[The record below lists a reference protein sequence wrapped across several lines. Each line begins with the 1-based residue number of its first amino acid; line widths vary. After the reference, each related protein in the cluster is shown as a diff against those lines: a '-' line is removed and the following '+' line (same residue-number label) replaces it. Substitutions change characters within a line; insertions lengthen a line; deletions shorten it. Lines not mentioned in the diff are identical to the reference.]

1 MTKRLSESV
10 LFSGL
15 DADDMRLVEQAG
27 QVISA
32 DKGTFLFFEND
43 DADRFYVVLSGRVKI
58 FKSSPDGK
66 EQILLMAGPGDS
78 FGEAA
83 LFATKTYPASA
94 EVIESGDFV
103 YFIFKRFMALIH
115 ESPTVAVNMIARLSM
130 LLHHLTRLV
139 ERLSLEDVVTRLAE
153 YILDLLPDDRGAEQT
168 IVLDEK
174 KMVLAS
180 ILGTIPET
188 LSRAFAGLSKTGAI
202 SIDGQT
208 IIIHDRDRLAKIA
221 AGEKIRPA

>member
-1 MTKRLSESV
+1 MGKRLSESV
-10 LFSGL
+10 LFYGL
-15 DADDMRLVEQAG
+15 DDEDIDLVVQTSRLVK
-27 QVISA
+27 A
-32 DKGTFLFFEND
+32 DKGTFLFFQGDE
-43 DADRFYVVLSGRVKI
+43 ADRLYVVLSGKVKI

-83 LFATKTYPASA
+83 LFAKRIYPASA
-94 EVIESGDFV
+94 EVTESAELA
-103 YFIFKRFMALIH
+103 YFTHSRFMSLINEH
-115 ESPTVAVNMIARLSM
+115 PAVAVNMIARLSM

-153 YILDLLPDDRGAEQT
+153 YILDLAPDAEKT
-168 IVLDEK
+168 ESRVTLDEK

-188 LSRAFAGLSKTGAI
+188 LSRAFAKLIKLKIIA
-202 SIDGQT
+202 IDGQT
-208 IIIHDRDRLAKIA
+208 ITVLDRDRLADIA
-221 AGEKIRPA
+221 AGEKI

>member
-1 MTKRLSESV
+1 
-10 LFSGL
+10 
-15 DADDMRLVEQAG
+15 MRLVEQAA
-27 QVISA
+27 QRVSV
-32 DKGTFLFFEND
+32 DKGAFLFFQD
-43 DADRFYVVLSGRVKI
+43 DAADRFYVVLSGKVKI

-83 LFATKTYPASA
+83 LFATKTYPAAA
-94 EVIESGDFV
+94 EAVESGELA
-103 YFIFKRFMALIH
+103 YFTFGRFMELIH
-115 ESPTVAVNMIARLSM
+115 ENPTIAVNMIARLSM

-139 ERLSLEDVVTRLAE
+139 QRLSLEDVVTRLAE
-153 YILDLLPDDRGAEQT
+153 YILDLLPDDKAAEHT
-168 IVLDEK
+168 IVLEEK

-188 LSRAFAGLSKTGAI
+188 LSRAFAGLSKSGAI

-208 IIIHDRDRLAKIA
+208 IIVHDRHRLADIA
-221 AGEKIRPA
+221 GGEKI